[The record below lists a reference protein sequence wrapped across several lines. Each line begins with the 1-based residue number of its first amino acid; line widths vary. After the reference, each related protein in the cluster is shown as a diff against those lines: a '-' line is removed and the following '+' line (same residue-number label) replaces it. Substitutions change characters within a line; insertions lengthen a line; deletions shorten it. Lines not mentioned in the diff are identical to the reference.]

1 MKIEYPT
8 PRRDETVVDKYHGIE
23 VSIFRTS
30 ISNLLFLDINFYF
43 IIIDKRSVS
52 LDGRSR

>member
-8 PRRDETVVDKYHGIE
+8 PRRDETVVDEYHGIE
-23 VSIFRTS
+23 VSIFRPS
-30 ISNLLFLDINFYF
+30 ISNLLFLDVNFYF
-43 IIIDKRSVS
+43 IIDKRSLS